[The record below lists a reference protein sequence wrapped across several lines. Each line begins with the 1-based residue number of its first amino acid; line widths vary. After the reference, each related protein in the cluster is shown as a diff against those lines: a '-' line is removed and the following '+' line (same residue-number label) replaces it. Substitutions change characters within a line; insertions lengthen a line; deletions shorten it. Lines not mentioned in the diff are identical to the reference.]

1 MRIEETQNLLKS
13 DGMRALFGKMYGQSA
28 VEENIARY
36 EDLVEKFR
44 KEFGDKDILLFS
56 SIISRLQSI
65 RRSRTVWRWSSICLR
80 ICSP

>member
-36 EDLVEKFR
+36 EDLVENLGKNLER
-44 KEFGDKDILLFS
+44 RYSLVQFS
-56 SIISRLQSI
+56 GPYRNQRQSY
-65 RRSRTVWRWSSICLR
+65 R
-80 ICSP
+80 PQ